1 MRRQRFNPN
10 KAREA
15 KEEYDSD
22 PSDTGSDSGPGEEEG
37 LGSEAK
43 EKKRVKAEKREQKAT
58 RKEDIC
64 S

>member
-1 MRRQRFNPN
+1 MRRQRFNPD

-43 EKKRVKAEKREQKAT
+43 EKKRVKAEKKEQ
-58 RKEDIC
+58 
-64 S
+64 